1 MTNSNTKK
9 YKKSKSKSAKKRTLR
24 ARGRTNKNY
33 QKLYADNRKRN
44 NIIRNIRMGH
54 STFNRLGGG
63 GGGGGASCESYV
75 RKDGY
80 SQSGGG
86 GYISQFIGNPWTVSN
101 NPNTGNYFRLSPL
114 GDGTELVPKLDDGQP
129 LFPAKFPTQLGP
141 QIPKLGLMKGGANG
155 NFDDINQLQFTGDES
170 GGGGYSKKKRN
181 QKTIRSLIKGGGIF
195 DDAMGVYD
203 NAISSATNFSSKL
216 QGIKPPPSSYA
227 WDQPIAYNS

>member
-44 NIIRNIRMGH
+44 NIIRNIRMGQ

-101 NPNTGNYFRLSPL
+101 NPNTGNYFAPSRL
-114 GDGTELVPKLDDGQP
+114 GVGTGNVPKFDDGQP
-129 LFPAKFPTQLGP
+129 LNNGARWPTQLGN
-141 QIPKLGLMKGGANG
+141 QLPKLGEIKGGSA
-155 NFDDINQLQFTGDES
+155 
-170 GGGGYSKKKRN
+170 GGGKKR
-181 QKTIRSLIKGGGIF
+181 RLRGGGIF
-195 DDAMGVYD
+195 NDVKGLYNSIV
-203 NAISSATNFSSKL
+203 SSATNFGSTLEGVKL
-216 QGIKPPPSSYA
+216 APSSNPNP
-227 WDQPIAYNS
+227 WDQPIAKNT

>member
-54 STFNRLGGG
+54 STFNRVGGG

-101 NPNTGNYFRLSPL
+101 NPNTGNYFAPSRL
-114 GDGTELVPKLDDGQP
+114 GVGTGNVPKFDDGQP
-129 LFPAKFPTQLGP
+129 LNNGARWPTQLGN
-141 QIPKLGLMKGGANG
+141 QLPKLGEIKGGSA
-155 NFDDINQLQFTGDES
+155 
-170 GGGGYSKKKRN
+170 GGGKKR
-181 QKTIRSLIKGGGIF
+181 RLRGGGIF
-195 DDAMGVYD
+195 DDVKGLYNNIV
-203 NAISSATNFSSKL
+203 SSATNFGSTLEGVKL
-216 QGIKPPPSSYA
+216 APSSNPNP
-227 WDQPIAYNS
+227 WDQPIAKNT